1 MKGATTFFILT
12 GLSFVGLTYYY
23 ALLSK
28 ELIEQ
33 ENERVYIEQVILE
46 NNLISMDDEIA
57 ALQDNNSAPYQ
68 YMELDKTQLQTVI
81 YCMGKFHG
89 EGELTPVCATPILN
103 LIEKEIG
110 ELGFFLAVIG
120 STIDYATISYNH
132 TFLNQ
137 LFTEDA
143 PISDRL
149 SLFFLNRYRNPEI
162 LQNSFETHQKNLFEN
177 IPASLYRKVFEKQVH
192 EYLSA
197 YEEIKGKPDKEAF
210 FEDIYFKAN
219 SQNLHGKY
227 SKYTFWKRR
236 ELEKNE
242 ETVLSI
248 LQEIKMH
255 YNGLQ

>member
-1 MKGATTFFILT
+1 MKGATTFFILI
-12 GLSFVGLTYYY
+12 GLSLVGLTYYY
-23 ALLSK
+23 SLLSK
-28 ELIEQ
+28 KLIEQ
-33 ENERVYIEQVILE
+33 ENERADIEQVILE

-57 ALQDNNSAPYQ
+57 ALQHNNSDPYQ
-68 YMELDKTQLQTVI
+68 YMELDKTQLETVT
-81 YCMGKFHG
+81 YCMEKFQG
-89 EGELTPVCATPILN
+89 EGELSPVCATPILN
-103 LIEKEIG
+103 LIENEIG
-110 ELGFFLAVIG
+110 ELGSFLAVIG
-120 STIDYATISYNH
+120 SSIDYATISYNYS
-132 TFLNQ
+132 FLNH
-137 LFTEDA
+137 LFRDDA
-143 PISDRL
+143 PLSDRL
-149 SLFFLNRYRNPEI
+149 YLVLLNRYRNPET
-162 LQNSFETHQKNLFEN
+162 LQNSFDNHRKNLFEN